1 MIRLIVSDID
11 GTLLPYGET
20 RLRER
25 LFPLIDRLRARGILF
40 CPASGRQYHSLRGL
54 FGPAGDKLTYLCE
67 NGAILYGP
75 GREEDAPVL
84 GKTPMDRGEAL
95 ALSRAILALPE
106 CQLLVSGANVSY
118 LCQCPQNYVDYMGGF
133 KGNRVAVLEDM
144 AEIGEDIIKV
154 SAYCPQ
160 GTAGPA
166 VLLGPRW
173 GKTFRMAAAGP
184 DWLDFT
190 LADKGTGLAQ
200 LCQAL
205 GVEASEVMAF
215 GDNWNDAAM
224 LAMAGESWLMAGAD
238 PALLERFPRH
248 CTSVEDTL
256 EAFLAELER

>member
-1 MIRLIVSDID
+1 MIKLVVSDID

-25 LFPLIDRLRARGILF
+25 LFPLIDRLQAQGILF

-75 GREEDAPVL
+75 GREEEALVL
-84 GKTPMDRGEAL
+84 GKTSMDREEAL

-118 LCQCPQNYVDYMGGF
+118 LCQCPQDYVDYMGGF